1 MTRVRQVIDVE
12 KYISKWRLW
21 TSLLMIFAGAVIAS
35 RFDSWYAIAGGAA
48 LAVVGCYI
56 NQLSIKWQM
65 KGPDKL
71 IVESS
76 NKPQP

>member
-1 MTRVRQVIDVE
+1 MPRETMVVDVE
-12 KYISKWRLW
+12 KYIIKWRLW

-35 RFDSWYAIAGGAA
+35 KFNSWYAIAGGAA

-56 NQLSIKWQM
+56 NQLSMKWQM

-71 IVESS
+71 IIESS

>member
-1 MTRVRQVIDVE
+1 
-12 KYISKWRLW
+12 
-21 TSLLMIFAGAVIAS
+21 MIFAGAVIAS

-71 IVESS
+71 IIESS

>member
-1 MTRVRQVIDVE
+1 
-12 KYISKWRLW
+12 
-21 TSLLMIFAGAVIAS
+21 MIFAGAVIAS
-35 RFDSWYAIAGGAA
+35 KFDSWYAIAGGAA

-71 IVESS
+71 IIESS
-76 NKPQP
+76 NKP

>member
-35 RFDSWYAIAGGAA
+35 KFNSWYAIGGGAA
-48 LAVVGCYI
+48 LAVVGCYL

-65 KGPDKL
+65 MGPNK
-71 IVESS
+71 IVIED
-76 NKPQP
+76 